1 MNMSDNN
8 VVHLDRFSRRLGQY
22 DKWRRG
28 LADAIQAYQSWMNN
42 YDLTEP
48 ESELR
53 MFELLKELR
62 SDKLTVALVGEFSR
76 GKSELI
82 NAIFFSDYHR
92 RLLPSTPGRTTM
104 CPTEIRHDPNTDP
117 CIRLLPISSR
127 TSALSIAEQKA
138 RTVGWTTIPLNLE
151 SADEMAE
158 ALEEIVKTQ
167 SVSVDEAKR
176 LGFSLDSLPNTGD
189 GSDSVDIPKW
199 RHATID
205 YPHRLMEQGLV
216 VLDTPGL
223 NGLGSEPELTMTAL
237 ANAHAVLFVLAADTG
252 VTRSDLDIWNQHV
265 CIATH
270 GHSEARIAALN
281 KIDTLWDELS
291 TDEKVAADIERQIT
305 ATMRTLEIE
314 RDYVFPVSAT
324 KGLLGKVRND
334 AALVER
340 SGLSALERKLSE
352 GTVTYKEQLV
362 RDKIVGEIGAMVD
375 ASLGL
380 VTTRLQAYRSELE
393 EIESLR
399 NKSNSAIRELNARLR
414 SQKGIYNKKVIEFNE
429 TRDLL
434 QREVKV
440 LLSDISLRDFDKLI
454 VKTRKQMSKS
464 WTTAGLRTNM
474 AGFFEK
480 TREVM
485 ERVRSRTERLRG
497 LADDIYKRFHA
508 EHGLPRVRPPKFS
521 TRNFLKKF
529 KNLEGEAEE
538 FRNSPAMLIT
548 EQNYVIKKFFIAL
561 VSQARLIYMDAGNA
575 TRVWASAILKPLYQQ
590 IQDHKTMIDRRLENL
605 DKLLGSHTSLDGR
618 VKEINGILSE
628 LQGGADLMEDVLQRL
643 RGEVDD
649 GSSPSSEQVMTG

>member
-1 MNMSDNN
+1 MSDNN

-22 DKWRRG
+22 DKWRRE

-62 SDKLTVALVGEFSR
+62 GDKLTVALVGEFSR
-76 GKSELI
+76 GKTELI

-104 CPTEIRHDPNTDP
+104 CPTEIRYDPNTNP
-117 CIRLLPISSR
+117 CMRLLPIASR
-127 TSALSIAEQKA
+127 TSALSITEQKA

-158 ALEEIVKTQ
+158 ALEEIIKTQ
-167 SVSVDEAKR
+167 SVSMDEAKR
-176 LGFSLDSLPNTGD
+176 LGFSLDTLPDTGGD
-189 GSDSVDIPKW
+189 SDSVDIPKW
-199 RHATID
+199 RHATIN

-252 VTRSDLDIWNQHV
+252 VTRSDLDIWKQHV

-291 TDEKVAADIERQIT
+291 TEEKVSADIEQQIT

-314 RDYVFPVSAT
+314 RDFVFPVSAT
-324 KGLLGKVRND
+324 KGLLGKVRHD
-334 AALVER
+334 PALVDR

-352 GTVTYKEQLV
+352 DTITYKEQLV

-375 ASLGL
+375 GSLGL
-380 VTTRLQAYRSELE
+380 VNTRLQAYQSELE

-399 NKSNSAIRELNARLR
+399 NKSSSAIRELNARLR
-414 SQKGIYNKKVIEFNE
+414 SQKGIYNKKAIEFNE

-434 QREVKV
+434 QREVKL
-440 LLSDISLRDFDKLI
+440 LLSLISLHDFDKLI
-454 VKTRKQMSKS
+454 VRTRKQMSKS

-474 AGFFEK
+474 AGFFEE
-480 TREVM
+480 THEVM
-485 ERVRSRTERLRG
+485 KRVEARSERLRG

-508 EHGLPRVRPPKFS
+508 EHGLPRVRPPTFS
-521 TRNFLKKF
+521 TRKFLKKF
-529 KNLEGEAEE
+529 KNLEREAEA
-538 FRNSPAMLIT
+538 FRNSPAMMMT

-561 VSQARLIYMDAGNA
+561 VSRARLIYMDAGNA

-605 DKLLGSHTSLDGR
+605 DKLLGSHSSLDGR
-618 VKEINGILSE
+618 VQEITGILSE
-628 LQGGADLMEDVLQRL
+628 LRGGADLMEDVLHRL
-643 RGEVDD
+643 RGEVDNE
-649 GSSPSSEQVMTG
+649 SSPSSEQAMTG